1 MEVESFINLSM
12 KKRYLSVAFLSVL
25 GMGGMKAQNPY
36 TIYPI
41 PQQQV
46 ALASEVSFSPKV
58 TLVADSGVDDYT
70 IRRAKQVLT
79 DHGLTVET
87 AAEASA
93 DGSNV
98 YLGVNG
104 QEGKAESKA
113 TGLGLLRDVFSKVG
127 KYNRHMLS
135 LFDEGGHASVVVIG
149 ENTDATFFG
158 LASLEQI
165 LDKGTSGLKGV
176 TIYDYAD
183 QQSRG
188 LVEGY
193 YGYPYSVDVK
203 KDLMRFMMRY
213 KMNTYLYGAKS
224 DPYHS
229 EYWKDAYPTT
239 ITAQQKK
246 NGWLSQDMF
255 KEVTEVSHETKV
267 NFIWAIH
274 PGSNFVSSSTVVNDI
289 MGKFNKMYALGVR
302 QFAVFVDDVGVP
314 TSDADLKAN
323 ADHLTQLQH
332 ALETKYNK
340 SDAAPSDTVRPLHF
354 VPQIY
359 CASFAP
365 SVQVRKNFFKALS
378 TTPENVIIYTTGNG
392 VWSVPNSADLNT
404 VKTDLGRNVQW
415 WWNYPCNDNAD
426 GQIYPMDMYSN
437 FYDMPAVSN
446 TATLPAQLNNGLGIV
461 SNPMQQ
467 GEVAKTPLFSVA
479 DYAWNNAKFNNQ
491 NSWEQSFKAVLPGN
505 AEAQA
510 AYRYLAPYLR
520 YNDPDAL
527 NQLISNFKNNGTSAE
542 LVSLMQEIGRN
553 CEVLMGMKD
562 SEQEGERLLYSDLA
576 PWLLKLHAM
585 AKVTEGL
592 LGTSADHELTEQT
605 WEKYLAEVAQVNEL
619 STAEDFKAYA
629 LEGMGSSI
637 SVSVRP
643 SQPSQRYLLGF
654 IDYLKTHSMDGAFPE
669 ETKQKN
675 PVSVSNVEGLKV
687 NISGSTKITLTQG
700 TPFTLHKGEYVGCKM
715 PEPTYLKNIEVS
727 DTLLANYSVV
737 MSADGKNWTR
747 LTQAITEPSQYVHYV
762 AVVNDKCEPVTLR
775 LTAKSIAIRPMA
787 KTTVRETTIPDGAI
801 WNGMTKDKMTDKD
814 YTTFVCL
821 NRNQQSGDA
830 YTLKLSA
837 SQPIYQVRVGM
848 GTVNGD
854 YMTVGRVQIS
864 ADGKT
869 WTSLK
874 VKGTNT
880 ADFKMTLPQVT
891 PISDEVSICD
901 FDGAGKE
908 ALYVRL
914 YLTTPNTSKWLR
926 LYEIEVNGDGAY
938 TQARCVDGNEATLA
952 QAYDNDAS
960 TCTSGAGGNELLYH
974 FQKLQN
980 VSVVTLYNDPS
991 TMDNAEI
998 EVSRDGENWISKG
1011 KFTSSIQ
1018 KVDLSDM
1025 SDAVSLRVRWT
1036 GKVVPA
1042 VYEIVE
1048 TADEMHLPTVT
1059 EIESVVSGKESQAAS
1074 AKVVLDYGV
1083 LKAESAVGIS
1093 QVQVFALNGKL
1104 LLTQC
1109 GNGACQVSV
1118 PVLHT
1123 AEGACIV
1130 RLTLADGEVV
1140 GYKVK

>member
-1 MEVESFINLSM
+1 M
-12 KKRYLSVAFLSVL
+12 KKKYLSAALLAAL
-25 GMGGMKAQNPY
+25 GTGGMKAQNPY

-46 ALASEVSFSPKV
+46 ALTSEVSFSQKV
-58 TLVADSGVDDYT
+58 TIVADGGVDGYT
-70 IRRAKQVLT
+70 IQRAKQVLT

-104 QEGKAESKA
+104 KEGLAESKA
-113 TGLGLLRDVFSKVG
+113 TGLGLLRDVFSKAG
-127 KYNRHMLS
+127 KYDRHMLS
-135 LFDEGGHASVVVIG
+135 LFDENGHASVVVIG

-165 LDKGTSGLKGV
+165 LDNGTGGLKGV

-183 QQSRG
+183 QKSRG

-229 EYWKDAYPTT
+229 DYWKDAYPTT

-314 TSDADLKAN
+314 TSDNDLKAN

-332 ALETKYNK
+332 ALEDKYNTPT
-340 SDAAPSDTVRPLHF
+340 AAPSDTVRPLHF

-359 CASFAP
+359 CSSFAP
-365 SVQVRKNFFKALS
+365 SVEVRKNFFKALS
-378 TTPENVIIYTTGNG
+378 TTPDYVTIYTTGAG
-392 VWSVPNSADLNT
+392 VWSVPNSTDLNT

-437 FYDMPAVSN
+437 FYDMPAVGSD
-446 TATLPAQLNNGLGIV
+446 AKLPSQLNNGLGIV

-491 NSWEQSFKAVLPGN
+491 TSWEQSFKAVLPGN

-527 NQLISNFKNNGTSAE
+527 NQLISNFKSTGASSE
-542 LVSLMQEIGRN
+542 LVSLMQEIGSN
-553 CEVLMGMKD
+553 CEVLISLKD
-562 SEQEGERLLYSDLA
+562 SEKESERLLYTDLA
-576 PWLLKLHAM
+576 PWLLKLNAM
-585 AKVTEGL
+585 VKVTEGL
-592 LGTSADHELTEQT
+592 LGTSSNHELTEQA
-605 WEKYLAEVAQVNEL
+605 WEKYIAEVTQVSDL
-619 STAEDFKAYA
+619 STAEEFKAYA
-629 LEGMGSSI
+629 LEGMGSNI

-654 IDYLKTHSMDGAFPE
+654 IDYLKSHSMDGAFPE
-669 ETKQKN
+669 EGVQKN

-687 NISGSTKITLTQG
+687 NISGSSKVMLLQP
-700 TPFTLHKGEYVGCKM
+700 TPFTLRKGEYVGCKM

-737 MSADGKNWTR
+737 TSADGKQWTR
-747 LTQAITEPSQYVHYV
+747 LTKTITEPTGYVHYV
-762 AVVNDKCEPVTLR
+762 AVVNDNDEPVTLR
-775 LTAKSIAIRPMA
+775 LTAKSLAIRPMT

-864 ADGKT
+864 VDGKT

-891 PISDEVSICD
+891 PISDEVCICD
-901 FDGAGKE
+901 FDGEGKD

-914 YLTTPNTSKWLR
+914 YLSTPNTSKWLR
-926 LYEIEVNGDGAY
+926 LYEIEVNGEGAY
-938 TQARCVDGNEATLA
+938 TQARCVDGNEATLP

-960 TCTSGAGGNELLYH
+960 TCTSGAGGNEMVYH

-980 VSVVTLYNDPS
+980 LSVVTLYNDPS
-991 TMDNAEI
+991 TTGNAEI
-998 EVSRDGENWISKG
+998 EVSRDGENWVSKG
-1011 KFTSSIQ
+1011 KFDSSIQ

-1048 TADEMHLPTVT
+1048 TADEAHLPTVT
-1059 EIESVVSGKESQAAS
+1059 EIERIVAGKSAKGAS
-1074 AKVVLDYGV
+1074 ANVCLDHGM
-1083 LKAESAVGIS
+1083 LRAESAVGIS
-1093 QVQVFALNGKL
+1093 QIQVYALNGSL
-1104 LLTQC
+1104 LLVQR
-1109 GNGACQVSV
+1109 GNGTCRMNV
-1118 PVLHT
+1118 PVVRT
-1123 AEGACIV
+1123 AGAACIV
-1130 RLTLADGEVV
+1130 RLTLSDGEVLD
-1140 GYKVK
+1140 YKVK